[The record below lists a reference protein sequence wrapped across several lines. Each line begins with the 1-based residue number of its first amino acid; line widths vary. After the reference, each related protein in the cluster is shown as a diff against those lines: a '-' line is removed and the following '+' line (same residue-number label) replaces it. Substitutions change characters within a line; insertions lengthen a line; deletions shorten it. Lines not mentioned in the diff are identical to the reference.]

1 MIMTENKKKPGA
13 GVVLLQVQD
22 GEVCVLGLCCSDEY
36 FDLPKGG
43 QEENESKIE
52 CAMRECWEE
61 TKITDAIFFEDIQ
74 PIHLSSLTLFVG
86 TSAED
91 GTVTAN
97 PITGIIEHTYAQW
110 LPLKSAA
117 FFMKPYL
124 RPAIRWA
131 REIVEDWNLIEDLK
145 HV

>member
-1 MIMTENKKKPGA
+1 MIGNKKDPGA
-13 GVVLLQVQD
+13 GVVLLQIRD
-22 GEVCVLGLCCSDEY
+22 EEVCVLGLGCHDEH
-36 FDLPKGG
+36 FDLPKGV
-43 QEENESKIE
+43 QEKDESKIE

-61 TKITDAIFFEDIQ
+61 TKITDAVFFEDIQ
-74 PIHLSSLTLFVG
+74 PLSLKPLTLFLG
-86 TSAED
+86 TSAGD
-91 GTVTAN
+91 AQITAN
-97 PITGIIEHTYAQW
+97 PVTGIVEHTYARW

-117 FFMKPYL
+117 FYMKPYL

>member
-22 GEVCVLGLCCSDEY
+22 GEVHVLGLCCTDEY
-36 FDLPKGG
+36 FDLPKGM
-43 QEENESKIE
+43 QEKDESKIE

-61 TKITDAIFFEDIQ
+61 TKITDAVFFEDIQ
-74 PIHLSSLTLFVG
+74 PLKLSPLTLFIG
-86 TSAED
+86 TSAENAQI
-91 GTVTAN
+91 TAN
-97 PITGIIEHTYAQW
+97 PTTGIIEHVYAQW